1 MIMADPDLLKRAKCL
16 NLEPERVQDPNFIQQ
31 TDFFDPKDIVQV
43 KYEFLRRCEVEKK
56 EVASTCHDFGFSRT
70 TYYNVQRAFYNGGL
84 PQLMG
89 KPRGRQKPI
98 KLTET
103 VLGFLIAEKA
113 RNNNL
118 AAKEMAKRLKE
129 RHQVDLTERM
139 IQYVWQHYGMVKKN

>member
-1 MIMADPDLLKRAKCL
+1 MADPDLLKRARCL
-16 NLEPERVQDPNFIQQ
+16 NHEPERVQDPYFIQQ

-43 KYEFLRRCEVEKK
+43 KYELLRRCEVEKK

-70 TYYNVQRAFYNGGL
+70 TYYKVQRAFYNGGL

-113 RNNNL
+113 RNNKL
-118 AAKEMAKRLKE
+118 TAKEMAKRLKE
-129 RHQVDLTERM
+129 RYQVELTERM